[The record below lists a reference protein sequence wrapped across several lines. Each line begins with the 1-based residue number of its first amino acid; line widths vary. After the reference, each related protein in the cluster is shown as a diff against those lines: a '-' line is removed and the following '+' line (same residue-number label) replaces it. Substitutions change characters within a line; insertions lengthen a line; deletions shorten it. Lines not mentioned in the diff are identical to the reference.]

1 MLVYFP
7 LLCLID
13 IESAR
18 IEGTHI
24 PTKIPPSLSPLN
36 QRKTENK
43 NEIKY
48 RLKRYLKM
56 FNLNNKTFNTSNV
69 S

>member
-1 MLVYFP
+1 MKIIKSILVYFP

-36 QRKTENK
+36 QRETENK
-43 NEIKY
+43 NEMNAKIIG
-48 RLKRYLKM
+48 
-56 FNLNNKTFNTSNV
+56 
-69 S
+69 

>member
-7 LLCLID
+7 LLWLID

-24 PTKIPPSLSPLN
+24 PTKIPSNLFPLN
-36 QRKTENK
+36 HKPTESK
-43 NEIKY
+43 NEKNASIIG
-48 RLKRYLKM
+48 
-56 FNLNNKTFNTSNV
+56 
-69 S
+69 

>member
-1 MLVYFP
+1 MKIIKSILFYFP
-7 LLCLID
+7 RLCLID

-24 PTKIPPSLSPLN
+24 PTKIPPSLSQLN

-43 NEIKY
+43 NEINAKIIG
-48 RLKRYLKM
+48 
-56 FNLNNKTFNTSNV
+56 
-69 S
+69 

>member
-7 LLCLID
+7 LLCLMD
-13 IESAR
+13 IERAR

-43 NEIKY
+43 NDINA
-48 RLKRYLKM
+48 KM
-56 FNLNNKTFNTSNV
+56 IG
-69 S
+69 

>member
-43 NEIKY
+43 NDINA
-48 RLKRYLKM
+48 KM
-56 FNLNNKTFNTSNV
+56 IGYYFKKNFAIVIFV
-69 S
+69 SFY